1 MGHLPGFRKL
11 SGHMP
16 RKIGDLARGH
26 PPFRKERGKGNAG
39 TREMRGQTGLTP
51 IFVIRNGERPVC
63 PRFSLATPKRQKVV
77 TRPCVP
83 SLFHEK
89 PRAANNNP

>member
-26 PPFRKERGKGNAG
+26 PPFRKERGRMGRPRRA
-39 TREMRGQTGLTP
+39 GQTQ
-51 IFVIRNGERPVC
+51 V
-63 PRFSLATPKRQKVV
+63 KM
-77 TRPCVP
+77 VP
-83 SLFHEK
+83 TI
-89 PRAANNNP
+89 